1 MTHPT
6 SETLA
11 AFAGGNVDVQTRADV
26 LAHLDRCND
35 CMIAAQSATAFLRD
49 EAIATRSPRRWWI
62 AAAAAIVAIAIAA
75 VPLMLR
81 SRADGVAQLV
91 AFAPRDERVVEPRLT
106 GGFAYAPYR
115 GPMRANETATNEG
128 RLRLGGAAG
137 EAIERAQRDS
147 SNDAQRAAAIALVLI
162 DRPAEAIDRLHA
174 IATRS
179 PNDVRVWN
187 DLAAARYVAAVD
199 LRRPSLLPEALAA
212 ADRALR
218 IDPQSH
224 EALFNRALILDR
236 LGRWRAARAAWERYV
251 AVDASSPWANEAR
264 RRLSRLPAIAA
275 TARPARDDRC

>member
-1 MTHPT
+1 M
-6 SETLA
+6 
-11 AFAGGNVDVQTRADV
+11 
-26 LAHLDRCND
+26 
-35 CMIAAQSATAFLRD
+35 
-49 EAIATRSPRRWWI
+49 
-62 AAAAAIVAIAIAA
+62 
-75 VPLMLR
+75 
-81 SRADGVAQLV
+81 AQLV

-137 EAIERAQRDS
+137 EAIERAKRDS
-147 SNDAQRAAAIALVLI
+147 SSEAQRAAAIALVLI
-162 DRPAEAIDRLHA
+162 DRPAEAIDRLQRQA
-174 IATRS
+174 KRS
-179 PNDVRVWN
+179 PNDVRVWS
-187 DLAAARYVAAVD
+187 DLAAACYVAAVD

-236 LGRWRAARAAWERYV
+236 LGRWRDARAAWERYL

-275 TARPARDDRC
+275 TARRAFGVRYSAGR